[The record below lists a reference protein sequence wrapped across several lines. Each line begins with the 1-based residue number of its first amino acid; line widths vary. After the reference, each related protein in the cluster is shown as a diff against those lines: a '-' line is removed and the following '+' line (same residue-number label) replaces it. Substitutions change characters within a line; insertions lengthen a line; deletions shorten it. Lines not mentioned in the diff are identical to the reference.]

1 VFFHLINIGEWQG
14 IACMGR
20 QYKPSALRVSD
31 IFSAGKGVRHRLLRD
46 VAQEAVPAIWLEYD
60 GSSLISVSM

>member
-1 VFFHLINIGEWQG
+1 
-14 IACMGR
+14 MGR
-20 QYKPSALRVSD
+20 QYKTSALRVSD